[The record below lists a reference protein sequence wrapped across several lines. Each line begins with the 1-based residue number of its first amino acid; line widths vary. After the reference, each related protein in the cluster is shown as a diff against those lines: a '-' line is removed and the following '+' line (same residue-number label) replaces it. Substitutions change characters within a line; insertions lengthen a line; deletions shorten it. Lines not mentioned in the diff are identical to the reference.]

1 MSAWPTAEEIAALGD
16 NHRRTVAGTLRTLEQ
31 RLWEL
36 RAKGLAE
43 LPEAALAALHGAL
56 AATGWPEPPLNVA
69 SLLAALRVFAD
80 ELEPERLGGYGRL
93 DPPQRETLRR
103 LARAVRG
110 LLDFVQRCAG
120 DAGSAGPADG
130 GEREI
135 SFRPVGIVRSPH
147 REQAGTPIQPRFGR
161 TARGTVEVAP
171 EYAPALAD
179 LEGFER
185 IWLICLLHRTRGWL
199 PRVIP
204 YRDDTSRG
212 LFATR
217 APSRPN
223 PIGISTVR
231 LLRVQGPILHVAEL
245 DLLDGTPVLDV
256 KPYVPEFDAF
266 PDAGAGWLESASDRR
281 TADDRFETPRE
292 GA

>member
-1 MSAWPTAEEIAALGD
+1 MSGWPSADEIAALGE

-31 RLWEL
+31 RLREL
-36 RAKGLAE
+36 TAKGLAE
-43 LPEAALAALHGAL
+43 LPEAELAALHGAL
-56 AATGWPEPPLNVA
+56 AATGWPAPPLNVS

-80 ELEPERLGGYGRL
+80 ELEPQRLGGYGRL
-93 DPPQRETLRR
+93 TPSQAETLRR
-103 LARAVRG
+103 LAGAVRG
-110 LLDFVQRCAG
+110 LLDSVRPGAAG
-120 DAGSAGPADG
+120 RREAGEGAV
-130 GEREI
+130 
-135 SFRPVGIVRSPH
+135 SFRPVGVVRSPH

-161 TARGTVEVAP
+161 TARGAVEVAP

-199 PRVIP
+199 PRVVP
-204 YRDDTSRG
+204 YRDDTPRG

-223 PIGISTVR
+223 PVGISTVR
-231 LLRVQGPILHVAEL
+231 LLGIDGPVLEVAEL
-245 DLLDGTPVLDV
+245 DLLDGTPVLDI

-266 PDAGAGWLESASDRR
+266 PEAVAGWLEGSSDRR
-281 TADDRFETPRE
+281 TADERFSDGSE
-292 GA
+292 GS